1 MQSRQPG
8 ACSMEINKFF
18 RNYLCQPPLLYQ
30 QATGISIHFLR
41 LFLLFL
47 RLMRGFTDF
56 LLIGT
61 QIHHASV
68 QPGCFRRKGDQMVF
82 HRCCNIRNG
91 VSVIGSRKKTAE
103 AADDPAVA
111 AAVTAPDALIP
122 DSLGDADL
130 RLLPR
135 REISPFVP
143 MMRIFLPPRLKALM
157 VKETVAPSSYS
168 RSTT

>member
-1 MQSRQPG
+1 
-8 ACSMEINKFF
+8 MEINKFF
-18 RNYLCQPPLLYQ
+18 RNYLCLPPLLYQ

-68 QPGCFRRKGDQMVF
+68 QPGYLCRKGDQMVF
-82 HRCCNIRNG
+82 HRCYNIRNG
-91 VSVIGSRKKTAE
+91 VPVIGPRKETAE
-103 AADDPAVA
+103 AADDPSVA
-111 AAVTAPDALIP
+111 AAVTAPDALVP

-130 RLLPR
+130 RLLTSLENEQR
-135 REISPFVP
+135 DEID
-143 MMRIFLPPRLKALM
+143 RHQRG
-157 VKETVAPSSYS
+157 
-168 RSTT
+168 